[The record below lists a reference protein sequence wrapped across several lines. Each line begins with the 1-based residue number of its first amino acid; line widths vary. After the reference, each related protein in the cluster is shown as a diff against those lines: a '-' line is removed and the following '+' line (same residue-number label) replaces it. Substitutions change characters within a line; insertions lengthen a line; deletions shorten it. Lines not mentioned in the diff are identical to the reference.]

1 LLGSGLHGEK
11 TLYKLPAIKILEAI
25 LVAWEQ
31 KFAGGD
37 WGRRN
42 GGRFLRPMR
51 SVGRKNSR
59 RDIVSVVVVVVVVG
73 VVLDDSG
80 T

>member
-1 LLGSGLHGEK
+1 
-11 TLYKLPAIKILEAI
+11 
-25 LVAWEQ
+25 
-31 KFAGGD
+31 
-37 WGRRN
+37 
-42 GGRFLRPMR
+42 MR